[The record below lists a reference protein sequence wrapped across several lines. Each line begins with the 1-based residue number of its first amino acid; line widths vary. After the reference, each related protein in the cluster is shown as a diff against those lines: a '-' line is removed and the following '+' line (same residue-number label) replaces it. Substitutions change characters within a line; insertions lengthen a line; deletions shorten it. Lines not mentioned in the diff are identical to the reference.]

1 MPDLLW
7 PSEPAVAM
15 QCCVT
20 TCEPSTVLQ
29 LLALAFSCSASILVC
44 SSLAHVAATKLCAGM
59 DVVLHAM
66 AAAEWEVRNSAS
78 LAFAALLHRM
88 LGFSN
93 PVKVRSAC

>member
-1 MPDLLW
+1 MPEKACENTKNSPCTDL
-7 PSEPAVAM
+7 
-15 QCCVT
+15 
-20 TCEPSTVLQ
+20 
-29 LLALAFSCSASILVC
+29 
-44 SSLAHVAATKLCAGM
+44 AGM

-93 PVKVRSAC
+93 PVKVRSACRDWMQCRASSDVALYACQWV